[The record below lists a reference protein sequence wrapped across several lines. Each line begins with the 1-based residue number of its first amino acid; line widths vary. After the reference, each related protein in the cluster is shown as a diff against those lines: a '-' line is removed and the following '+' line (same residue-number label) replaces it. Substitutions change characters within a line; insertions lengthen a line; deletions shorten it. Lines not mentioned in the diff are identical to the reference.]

1 MLFFV
6 KVGARSAIVFS
17 LFVRYTCV
25 CAFCT
30 GRKDICMRLIREI
43 RHIPARTGHQ
53 KLIILRPAGQKGP
66 VPGILW
72 IHGGGYMTGM
82 AAMVYGSCGRML
94 ARKYGAVVVSPG
106 YRLAWKKPYPAA
118 LEDCYNA
125 LEYMADHAEELGI
138 RRDQL
143 IVGGESAGGGLAAA
157 VCLYAR
163 DQGRIP
169 VAFQIPLYP
178 MLDCFDTPSSRDNHG
193 RNWNTRRNHWGWKH
207 YLGDLYG
214 SPSVPKY
221 ASPSRE
227 TDYTGLPPAYTY
239 VLDGEPFLDETRTYI
254 RNLREA
260 GVDAAVD
267 VYHGDFHGFDV
278 FFWTRNAKTAKR
290 KLCEHYAAR
299 FAAPPQTPGEP
310 APR

>member
-1 MLFFV
+1 
-6 KVGARSAIVFS
+6 
-17 LFVRYTCV
+17 
-25 CAFCT
+25 
-30 GRKDICMRLIREI
+30 MRLIREI

-254 RNLREA
+254 RNLQEA

>member
-1 MLFFV
+1 
-6 KVGARSAIVFS
+6 
-17 LFVRYTCV
+17 
-25 CAFCT
+25 
-30 GRKDICMRLIREI
+30 MRLIREI

>member
-1 MLFFV
+1 
-6 KVGARSAIVFS
+6 
-17 LFVRYTCV
+17 
-25 CAFCT
+25 
-30 GRKDICMRLIREI
+30 MRLIREI
-43 RHIPARTGHQ
+43 RHIPARAGSR
-53 KLIILRPAGQKGP
+53 KLIILRPAGQKEP

-94 ARKYGAVVVSPG
+94 ARKYGAVVVSTG

-118 LEDCYNA
+118 LEDCYAA

-193 RNWNTRRNHWGWKH
+193 RNWNTRKNHWGWRH

-227 TDYTGLPPAYTY
+227 TDYYGLPPAYTY

-254 RNLREA
+254 RNLQEA
-260 GVDAAVD
+260 GVEADVD

-278 FFWTRNAKTAKR
+278 FFWTRNAKEAKR
-290 KLCEHYAAR
+290 KLCERYAAR
-299 FAAPPQTPGEP
+299 FASPSPGPDGTPL
-310 APR
+310 R

>member
-118 LEDCYNA
+118 LEDCYTA

-163 DQGRIP
+163 DKGRIP
-169 VAFQIPLYP
+169 VAYQIPLYP

-254 RNLREA
+254 RNLQEA

>member
-17 LFVRYTCV
+17 LFIRYTCV

-267 VYHGDFHGFDV
+267 VYHGNFHGFDV

-299 FAAPPQTPGEP
+299 FVTPPQSAGS
-310 APR
+310 APSR

>member
-1 MLFFV
+1 M
-6 KVGARSAIVFS
+6 K
-17 LFVRYTCV
+17 
-25 CAFCT
+25 
-30 GRKDICMRLIREI
+30 LIREI
-43 RHIPARTGHQ
+43 RHIPARTGRQ
-53 KLIILRPAGQKGP
+53 KLIILRPAGQKGLI
-66 VPGILW
+66 PGILW

-82 AAMVYGSCGRML
+82 AAMVYASCGRML

-118 LEDCYNA
+118 LEDCYTA

-193 RNWNTRRNHWGWKH
+193 HNWNTRRNHWGWKH
-207 YLGDLYG
+207 YLGDMYG

-239 VLDGEPFLDETRTYI
+239 VLDGEPFLDETRAYI
-254 RNLREA
+254 RSLQEA
-260 GVDAAVD
+260 GVEAAVD

-278 FFWTRNAKTAKR
+278 FFWTKNAKTAKR
-290 KLCEHYAAR
+290 RLCEHYAAR
-299 FAAPPQTPGEP
+299 FVSPSVVPDGTPI
-310 APR
+310 R

>member
-1 MLFFV
+1 
-6 KVGARSAIVFS
+6 
-17 LFVRYTCV
+17 
-25 CAFCT
+25 
-30 GRKDICMRLIREI
+30 MRLIREI
-43 RHIPARTGHQ
+43 RHIPARTGRQ
-53 KLIILRPAGQKGP
+53 KLIILRPAGQEGP

-82 AAMVYGSCGRML
+82 AAMVYASCGRML
-94 ARKYGAVVVSPG
+94 AKKYGAVVVSPG

-118 LEDCYNA
+118 LEDCYTA

-193 RNWNTRRNHWGWKH
+193 HNWNTRRNHWGWKH

-227 TDYTGLPPAYTY
+227 TNYTGLPPAYTY

-254 RNLREA
+254 RRLQEA
-260 GVDAAVD
+260 GVEAAVD
-267 VYHGDFHGFDV
+267 VYSGNFHGFDV
-278 FFWTRNAKTAKR
+278 FFWTQNAKTAKR
-290 KLCEHYAAR
+290 KLCEQYAAR
-299 FAAPPQTPGEP
+299 FVSPPAGGGSPL
-310 APR
+310 R

>member
-1 MLFFV
+1 MKL
-6 KVGARSAIVFS
+6 KS
-17 LFVRYTCV
+17 T
-25 CAFCT
+25 
-30 GRKDICMRLIREI
+30 IRRIES
-43 RHIPARTGHQ
+43 
-53 KLIILRPAGQKGP
+53 PAGRMKILILHPEKQEKP

-72 IHGGGYMTGM
+72 IHGGGYVTGM
-82 AAMVYGSCGRML
+82 ASMVYLTAGSVL
-94 ARKYGAVVVSPG
+94 AKHFGAVLIAPE
-106 YRLAWKKPYPAA
+106 YRRAVRTPYPAA
-118 LEDCYNA
+118 MEDCYTA
-125 LEYMADHAEELGI
+125 LEYLYNHAEELGVDRNRI
-138 RRDQL
+138 A
-143 IVGGESAGGGLAAA
+143 VGGESAGGGLAAA
-157 VCLYAR
+157 VCIRAR
-163 DQGRIP
+163 DEGKIP
-169 VAFQIPLYP
+169 VSCQIPLYP

-267 VYHGDFHGFDV
+267 VYHGNFHGFDA

-290 KLCEHYAAR
+290 KLCEQYAAR
-299 FAAPPQTPGEP
+299 FVSPAAARNESPL
-310 APR
+310 R

>member
-1 MLFFV
+1 
-6 KVGARSAIVFS
+6 
-17 LFVRYTCV
+17 
-25 CAFCT
+25 
-30 GRKDICMRLIREI
+30 MRLIREI

-53 KLIILRPAGQKGP
+53 KLIILRPVGQKGP

-118 LEDCYNA
+118 LEDCYTA

-254 RNLREA
+254 RNLQEA

-299 FAAPPQTPGEP
+299 FATPPQTPGEP

>member
-1 MLFFV
+1 M
-6 KVGARSAIVFS
+6 K
-17 LFVRYTCV
+17 
-25 CAFCT
+25 
-30 GRKDICMRLIREI
+30 LIREI

-53 KLIILRPAGQKGP
+53 KLIILRPAGQKGLI
-66 VPGILW
+66 PGILW

-82 AAMVYGSCGRML
+82 AAMVYASCGRML

-118 LEDCYNA
+118 LEDCYTA

-163 DQGRIP
+163 DQGWIP

-193 RNWNTRRNHWGWKH
+193 HNWNTRRNHWGWKH
-207 YLGDLYG
+207 YLGDMYG

-227 TDYTGLPPAYTY
+227 TDYSGLPPAYTY
-239 VLDGEPFLDETRTYI
+239 VLDGEPFLDETRAYI
-254 RNLREA
+254 RSLQEA
-260 GVDAAVD
+260 GVEAAVD

-278 FFWTRNAKTAKR
+278 FFWDVNPTTGEYGTTAMLR
-290 KLCEHYAAR
+290 VE
-299 FAAPPQTPGEP
+299 
-310 APR
+310 

>member
-1 MLFFV
+1 
-6 KVGARSAIVFS
+6 
-17 LFVRYTCV
+17 
-25 CAFCT
+25 
-30 GRKDICMRLIREI
+30 
-43 RHIPARTGHQ
+43 
-53 KLIILRPAGQKGP
+53 
-66 VPGILW
+66 
-72 IHGGGYMTGM
+72 
-82 AAMVYGSCGRML
+82 MVYGSCGRML

-157 VCLYAR
+157 GCLYAR

-267 VYHGDFHGFDV
+267 VYHGNFHGCDV

-299 FAAPPQTPGEP
+299 FASPSRSPEEAPL
-310 APR
+310 R

>member
-1 MLFFV
+1 
-6 KVGARSAIVFS
+6 
-17 LFVRYTCV
+17 
-25 CAFCT
+25 
-30 GRKDICMRLIREI
+30 MRLIREI
-43 RHIPARTGHQ
+43 RHIPARTGRQ

>member
-1 MLFFV
+1 
-6 KVGARSAIVFS
+6 
-17 LFVRYTCV
+17 
-25 CAFCT
+25 
-30 GRKDICMRLIREI
+30 
-43 RHIPARTGHQ
+43 
-53 KLIILRPAGQKGP
+53 
-66 VPGILW
+66 
-72 IHGGGYMTGM
+72 MTGM

-118 LEDCYNA
+118 LEDCYTA

-163 DQGRIP
+163 DKGRIP
-169 VAFQIPLYP
+169 FAFQIPLYP

-254 RNLREA
+254 RNLQEA

>member
-1 MLFFV
+1 
-6 KVGARSAIVFS
+6 
-17 LFVRYTCV
+17 
-25 CAFCT
+25 
-30 GRKDICMRLIREI
+30 MRLIREI

-118 LEDCYNA
+118 LEDCYTA

-193 RNWNTRRNHWGWKH
+193 HNWNTRRNHWGWKH
-207 YLGDLYG
+207 YLGSLYG

-254 RNLREA
+254 RNLQEA

-267 VYHGDFHGFDV
+267 VYPGNFHGFDV

-290 KLCEHYAAR
+290 KLCEQYAAR
-299 FAAPPQTPGEP
+299 FASPSRSPEGAPP
-310 APR
+310 R